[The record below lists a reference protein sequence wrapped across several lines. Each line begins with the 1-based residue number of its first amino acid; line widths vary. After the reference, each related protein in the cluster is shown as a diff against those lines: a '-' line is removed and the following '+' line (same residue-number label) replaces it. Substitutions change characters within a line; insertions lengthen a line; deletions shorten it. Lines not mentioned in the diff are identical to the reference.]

1 MIISRA
7 AEAVITKEGGEAVK
21 TRLKKGYRI
30 SELDDAIRRKR
41 TRTEARLISEA
52 RRAGVKSPAVTSH
65 DEFSIRMEYI
75 QGKKVR
81 DCMNAKNC
89 DELAFRMADSLAK
102 LHNAGIIH
110 GDPTTSNMIVKD
122 REIYIIDFG
131 LGFRSERAEDKAND
145 LYLLHEAIESVHCEI
160 LDRAWKMILK
170 VYRKKSKD
178 SISALRSLKRI
189 EKRRRYRSG

>member
-7 AEAVITKEGGEAVK
+7 AEAVITKEGGETVK
-21 TRLKKGYRI
+21 TRVKKGYRI

-41 TRTEARLISEA
+41 TRMEARLISEA
-52 RRAGVKSPAVTSH
+52 RRSGIKTPSVAGH
-65 DEFSIRMEYI
+65 DEFSIRMKYI

-122 REIYIIDFG
+122 REVYTIDFG
-131 LGFRSERAEDKAND
+131 LGFRSERAEDKATD

-160 LDRAWKMILK
+160 LDRAWKTILK

-178 SISALRSLKRI
+178 SASVFRSLKRI
-189 EKRRRYRSG
+189 EKRRRYR